1 MGILKKGITAPI
13 GDEALSEP
21 QGLIDRLAMLLSSG
35 LGVGYV
41 PAGAGTVGSL
51 WGPVLYHLL
60 PECTF
65 SLVLLY
71 GTPVV
76 TLLGVFAATR
86 CERFWGHDPGRVVI
100 DEVAGM
106 MVALLF
112 LPLNAAVVWTGFLLF
127 RVFDIFKPQPVGIAE
142 KLPRGWGVMMDDIVA
157 GVYANLILQVL
168 VRTVPVLQ

>member
-13 GDEALSEP
+13 GDEAHSEP
-21 QGLIDRLAMLLSSG
+21 QGFMDRLAMLVSSG
-35 LGVGYV
+35 IGVGYV
-41 PAGAGTVGSL
+41 PVAAGTFGSL
-51 WGPVLYHLL
+51 WGPLLYHVL
-60 PECTF
+60 PDCVF

-76 TLLGVFAATR
+76 ALLGVLSASR
-86 CERFWGHDPGRVVI
+86 CERFWGHDPGRVVV

-106 MVALLF
+106 MVTLLF

-127 RVFDIFKPQPVGIAE
+127 RLFDIFKPQPVGIAE
-142 KLPRGWGVMMDDIVA
+142 RLPRGWGVMADDIVA

-168 VRTVPVLQ
+168 VRTVPMLQ